1 MAHNSK
7 ILYKFAIKSNYQRNM
22 NNNYQKDHNYP
33 SNQNTPSNQNYQSTQ
48 SIPSNRSNQSTHNPQ
63 NLFLPQHGHYR
74 HLRVYHVAEALYDL
88 TYLFCRRF
96 LSAYKDRTVDQ
107 MVQAARSG
115 KQNIAEGN
123 QAAATSSETEIKLTN
138 VAKAS
143 IEELLTD
150 YEDYLRT
157 RQLPQ
162 WDANHPRF
170 AAMRNWAQSG
180 DFLSSFAF
188 KAPKMSDEEMAN
200 LAITLCH
207 QIISMLTH
215 LLKTMQQR
223 FVTQGGIKER
233 MYAAR
238 IGYRQ
243 TEVAEIDRLRQE
255 NLALRQRIAQLEN
268 YIKNQNTQSNQNPQ
282 NPQNPQNLQSTP
294 SIPSNQSTPS
304 NQSIPPSTPSPKP

>member
-1 MAHNSK
+1 
-7 ILYKFAIKSNYQRNM
+7 
-22 NNNYQKDHNYP
+22 
-33 SNQNTPSNQNYQSTQ
+33 
-48 SIPSNRSNQSTHNPQ
+48 
-63 NLFLPQHGHYR
+63 
-74 HLRVYHVAEALYDL
+74 
-88 TYLFCRRF
+88 
-96 LSAYKDRTVDQ
+96 

-180 DFLSSFAF
+180 DFLSSFAV

-255 NLALRQRIAQLEN
+255 NIALRQRIAQLEN

-282 NPQNPQNLQSTP
+282 NPQNPQNLQSTQSIP
-294 SIPSNQSTPS
+294 SIPSTQSSP
-304 NQSIPPSTPSPKP
+304 SIPTSPPSPKP

>member
-7 ILYKFAIKSNYQRNM
+7 ILSKFAIKSNYQRNM
-22 NNNYQKDHNYP
+22 NNNYQKD
-33 SNQNTPSNQNYQSTQ
+33 QKDQKDQNYQSTQSTQ
-48 SIPSNRSNQSTHNPQ
+48 SIPSNQSNHNPQ

-180 DFLSSFAF
+180 DFLSSFAV

-233 MYAAR
+233 MHAAR

-255 NLALRQRIAQLEN
+255 NIALRQRIAQLEN
-268 YIKNQNTQSNQNPQ
+268 YIKNQNTLSTQSNQST
-282 NPQNPQNLQSTP
+282 QNPQNLQNP
-294 SIPSNQSTPS
+294 QSTP
-304 NQSIPPSTPSPKP
+304 SIPPSTPSPKP

>member
-1 MAHNSK
+1 
-7 ILYKFAIKSNYQRNM
+7 M
-22 NNNYQKDHNYP
+22 NNNYKKD
-33 SNQNTPSNQNYQSTQ
+33 QNYQNYQNYQSTLSTLSTQ
-48 SIPSNRSNQSTHNPQ
+48 SIPSNQSTQNPHNPQ

-180 DFLSSFAF
+180 DFLSSFAV

-233 MYAAR
+233 MHAAR

-255 NLALRQRIAQLEN
+255 NIALRQRIAQLED

-282 NPQNPQNLQSTP
+282 NLQSTQ

-304 NQSIPPSTPSPKP
+304 IPTSPPSTPSPKP

>member
-22 NNNYQKDHNYP
+22 NNNYQKD
-33 SNQNTPSNQNYQSTQ
+33 QKDQKDQNYQSTP
-48 SIPSNRSNQSTHNPQ
+48 SNPSNRSSPSNQSNQSTQNP
-63 NLFLPQHGHYR
+63 HM
-74 HLRVYHVAEALYDL
+74 RVYHVAEALYDL

-180 DFLSSFAF
+180 DFLSSFAV

-233 MYAAR
+233 MHAAR

-255 NLALRQRIAQLEN
+255 NIALRQRIAQLEN
-268 YIKNQNTQSNQNPQ
+268 YIKNQNPQ
-282 NPQNPQNLQSTP
+282 NLQNLQSTQ
-294 SIPSNQSTPS
+294 SNQSTPS
-304 NQSIPPSTPSPKP
+304 NQIIPPSTPSPKP

>member
-7 ILYKFAIKSNYQRNM
+7 ILSKFAIKSNYQRNM
-22 NNNYQKDHNYP
+22 NNNYQKD
-33 SNQNTPSNQNYQSTQ
+33 QKDQNYWSTQ
-48 SIPSNRSNQSTHNPQ
+48 SIQSIQSIPSIPSNRSNQSIPSNRSTHNPQ

-180 DFLSSFAF
+180 DFLSSFAV

-233 MYAAR
+233 MHAAR

-255 NLALRQRIAQLEN
+255 NIALRQRIAQLED

-282 NPQNPQNLQSTP
+282 NLQSTQ
-294 SIPSNQSTPS
+294 SIP
-304 NQSIPPSTPSPKP
+304 SIPPSPKP

>member
-1 MAHNSK
+1 MGRRLST
-7 ILYKFAIKSNYQRNM
+7 IGCYICRRGRITRNAR
-22 NNNYQKDHNYP
+22 NTQSTRNTRNTR
-33 SNQNTPSNQNYQSTQ
+33 SNQNTQNF
-48 SIPSNRSNQSTHNPQ
+48 Q
-63 NLFLPQHGHYR
+63 NSQNSQTLFLPQHGHYR

-88 TYLFCRRF
+88 TYFFCSRF

-162 WDANHPRF
+162 WDASHPRF
-170 AAMRNWAQSG
+170 DAMRNWAQSG
-180 DFLSSFAF
+180 DFLNSFSE
-188 KAPKMSDEEMAN
+188 KAQKMSDEEMAN

-207 QIISMLTH
+207 QIIYMLTH

-238 IGYRQ
+238 TGYRQ
-243 TEVAEIDRLRQE
+243 TEIAEIDRLRQE
-255 NLALRQRIAQLEN
+255 NVALRQRITQLED
-268 YIKNQNTQSNQNPQ
+268 YIKNLSNQNTPSDQSTQSDRNTQSNRN
-282 NPQNPQNLQSTP
+282 T
-294 SIPSNQSTPS
+294 
-304 NQSIPPSTPSPKP
+304 